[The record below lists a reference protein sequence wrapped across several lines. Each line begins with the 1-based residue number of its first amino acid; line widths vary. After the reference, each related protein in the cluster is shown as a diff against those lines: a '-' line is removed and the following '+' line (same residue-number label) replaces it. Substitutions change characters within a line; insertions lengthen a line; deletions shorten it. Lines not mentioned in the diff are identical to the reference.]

1 VQWLLTFLD
10 LWDPMEWLTVGLVL
24 FAGAQVFAQ
33 GRTEDQRKR
42 ERKTDRERADDLAF
56 QLAWAEQFRIDGL
69 ADEWDREDLVS
80 LSSMGVLDPADVLP
94 RDWTAV
100 ISALVS
106 LSVESGYLGG
116 VAITLAHDTARR
128 IAMLNSLVADVI
140 RKYPE
145 DTSLVDM
152 AATVRGHHPET
163 IASLETQIRTT
174 TRDLSRLLFD
184 SLRQSPRADL
194 FRQMNFR
201 DDMRSMF
208 GQRAVLAIKQRE
220 GEAWERAKK
229 RHQGLS
235 RWSRFLQRVKRR
247 T

>member
-1 VQWLLTFLD
+1 
-10 LWDPMEWLTVGLVL
+10 MEWLTVGLVL
-24 FAGAQVFAQ
+24 FAGAQVFAL

-42 ERKTDRERADDLAF
+42 ERKIDRERSDDLAF

-69 ADEWDREDLVS
+69 ADEWDRADLVS
-80 LSSMGVLDPADVLP
+80 LSSMGVLNPGDVLP

-163 IASLETQIRTT
+163 IANLETQIRTT

-201 DDMRSMF
+201 EDMRSMF
-208 GQRAVLAIKQRE
+208 GQRAVLAIKERE
-220 GEAWERAKK
+220 GEALERAKE
-229 RHQGLS
+229 RHQGWS